1 MNGRADCSKSACGTR
16 RRRTR
21 HREGQCIAIMVKK
34 RSVEALEVELMLVL
48 WQLLSLIWQAGICT
62 SESIARA

>member
-1 MNGRADCSKSACGTR
+1 MRAQHGRD
-16 RRRTR
+16 
-21 HREGQCIAIMVKK
+21 QFIAIMVKK
-34 RSVEALEVELMLVL
+34 RSVEAFEVELMLVL